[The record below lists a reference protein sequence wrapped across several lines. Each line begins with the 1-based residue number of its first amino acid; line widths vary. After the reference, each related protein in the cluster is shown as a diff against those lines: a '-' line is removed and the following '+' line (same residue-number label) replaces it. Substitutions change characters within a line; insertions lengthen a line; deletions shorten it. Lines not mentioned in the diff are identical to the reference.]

1 MGKRRKP
8 AAGGGRPGRREL
20 AAAIESWDLAVVA
33 TSPDGTIT
41 SWNGAAAR
49 LYGYQPD
56 EVLGHPVTLL
66 VPPDNLKAAEAILAR
81 ARDGEAVHDIY
92 ARHRRKEGGL
102 VAVTLS
108 VSPVVRRGT
117 VTGIVVS
124 VRDVGTQKQAERA
137 LEASERRLRSVIETA
152 YAFVAMD
159 EAGRITEWDHRA
171 EEMFG
176 WARDEALGQPLTDT
190 VLPPSHRDG
199 LAHFLATAES
209 PVLGRS
215 LEIVAQRRDG
225 REFPAELSI
234 WCQREEG
241 RYEFSAF
248 VEDITERKRAGEL
261 QGLVASIVESSD
273 EAIVGLDPDLVVMS
287 WNAGAERLYGYP
299 ADEAVGRPVE
309 FLLPSRGLD
318 PKQGVLGRVAAGHR
332 VTGYETQVRTRDGRV
347 IPVSLAASPILD
359 PAGAVVGISS
369 IAHDIT
375 DRRQIQEALATARDQ
390 ALEASRLKSQF
401 LATMSHEIRTPMN
414 GVIGLTGLLLDTE
427 LDPLQQQY
435 ADGIRNAGE
444 ALLSIINDI
453 LDFSKIE
460 AGKLELETVDFD
472 LPQLVEEVAELVSEP
487 ARHKG
492 VEVLA
497 SCDPELP
504 GGVSGDANRIRQVL
518 LNLASN
524 AVKFTAEGEVFVAA
538 RCHVDGDGLVV
549 RFEVTDTGI
558 GVSAE
563 QRDRLF
569 EPFSQADASTTRR
582 FGGTGLGL
590 AISRQLVDAMGGEI
604 GLDSEV
610 GRGSTFWFTVPLE
623 PQPEMTSPQRITESL
638 HGLNVVVVDD
648 NQTNRLILNQQL
660 TAWGL
665 RPEAVPDGP
674 TGLQRLHEAASE
686 GTPFRLAILDLHM
699 PGMDGLELAGRMAA
713 DPALAGIPIIL
724 LTSGGDVDAEEARRL
739 DIMARLT
746 KPVRQSYLYNCL
758 LRIASG
764 PLEAPAHAARIVP
777 QAAPGGRGPV
787 LVAEDNDINQMV
799 ALGILAKLGYAADVA
814 VDGARA
820 VEAASG
826 GRYAAILMDCHM
838 PEMDGYQATA
848 EIRSRE
854 GAERHTPIIAMTAG
868 VLTEDRERA
877 LAAGMDDYVTKPV
890 STEELEA
897 VLLRWIGQDSAGP
910 EATEWTGPDRR
921 AAPLLDQDRL
931 AVLRGLGP
939 PDGGGLLPRLVET
952 FLAGAPATLA
962 ALRAA
967 ATGDAPALTEGAHR
981 LKGAAANLG
990 ATRLA
995 GICAELEAMGRDV
1008 PEAGIGEALD
1018 RLERA
1023 MEATC
1028 GVLQESVAPGREGE
1042 R

>member
-1 MGKRRKP
+1 M
-8 AAGGGRPGRREL
+8 
-20 AAAIESWDLAVVA
+20 VA
-33 TSPDGTIT
+33 TSPDGEIT

-49 LYGYQPD
+49 LYGYQHD
-56 EVLGHPVTLL
+56 EVLGHPVTML
-66 VPPDNLKAAEAILAR
+66 VPPDDLEAAEAILAR
-81 ARDGEAVHDIY
+81 VRNGEHVHDIR
-92 ARHRRKEGGL
+92 ATQCHKDGGL
-102 VAVTLS
+102 VGVT
-108 VSPVVRRGT
+108 VTISPVVRRGT
-117 VTGIVVS
+117 VAGIVIAS
-124 VRDVGTQKQAERA
+124 RDVGGQKQAERA

-152 YAFVAMD
+152 QDAFVGMD
-159 EAGRITEWDHRA
+159 EAGRITEWDRRA
-171 EEMFG
+171 EMLFG
-176 WARDEALGQPLTDT
+176 WTRDEALGQPLVET
-190 VLPPSHRDG
+190 VIPPSHRDG
-199 LAHFLATAES
+199 FRHFLAFEEG
-209 PVLGRS
+209 PVLGRT
-215 LEIVAQRRDG
+215 LEITAQRRDG
-225 REFPAELSI
+225 GEFPAELSI
-234 WCQREEG
+234 WYQREEG
-241 RYEFSAF
+241 CFEFSAF

-273 EAIVGLDPDLVVMS
+273 EAIVGLDPELVVMS
-287 WNAGAERLYGYP
+287 WNTGAERLYGYP
-299 ADEAVGRPVE
+299 ADEAVGQPVE
-309 FLLPSRGLD
+309 FLLPSAGLD
-318 PKQGVLGRVAAGHR
+318 ANQGVLGRVAAGDR
-332 VTGYETQVRTRDGRV
+332 VSGYETQVRTKDGRV

-359 PAGAVVGISS
+359 PTGTVVGISS

-375 DRRQIQEALATARDQ
+375 DRRQIQEALAAARDQ

-427 LDPLQQQY
+427 LDDLQQQY
-435 ADGIRNAGE
+435 AEGIRNAGE

-472 LPQLVEEVAELVSEP
+472 LAQLVEEVAELVAEP

-497 SCDPELP
+497 SCDPQLP
-504 GGVSGDANRIRQVL
+504 SALSGDANRIRQVL

-524 AVKFTAEGEVFVAA
+524 AVKFTSEGEVFVAA
-538 RCHVDGDGLVV
+538 RRHVDPDGFVV
-549 RFEVTDTGI
+549 RLEVTDTGI
-558 GVSAE
+558 GIGAE
-563 QRDRLF
+563 QRHRLF

-590 AISRQLVDAMGGEI
+590 AISRQLVEAMGGEI

-623 PQPEMTSPQRITESL
+623 LQPEMPALPRVTDALQ
-638 HGLNVVVVDD
+638 GLRVVVVDD
-648 NQTNRLILNQQL
+648 NETNRLILYQQL
-660 TAWGL
+660 SAWGL
-665 RPEAVPDGP
+665 HPEVMPDGP
-674 TGLQRLHEAASE
+674 QGLQRLRDAASGGE
-686 GTPFRLAILDLHM
+686 PFGVAILDLHM
-699 PGMDGLELAGRMAA
+699 PGMDGLELAERIVG
-713 DPALAGIPIIL
+713 DPVLAGIPLIL
-724 LTSGGDVDAEEARRL
+724 LTSGGDVDTEEARRL
-739 DIMARLT
+739 GIVARLT

-764 PLEAPAHAARIVP
+764 PVEAPARSPRIIP
-777 QAAPGGRGPV
+777 QAPSGALGPV
-787 LVAEDNDINQMV
+787 LVAEDNEINQMV

-814 VDGARA
+814 VNGARA
-820 VEAASG
+820 VEAAAG

-838 PEMDGYQATA
+838 PEMDGYEATA
-848 EIRSRE
+848 QIRSRE

-897 VLLRWIGQDSAGP
+897 VLLRWIAEDSAGP
-910 EATEWTGPDRR
+910 GTAEWSGPERR
-921 AAPLLDQDRL
+921 AVALLNQDRL

-939 PDGGGLLPRLVET
+939 PDGAGLLPRLVES
-952 FLAGAPATLA
+952 FVAEAPATLA

-967 ATGDAPALTEGAHR
+967 AGGDAVAVTEGAHR

-995 GICAELEAMGRDV
+995 GVCAELEAMGR
-1008 PEAGIGEALD
+1008 EAPAADTAELLG
-1018 RLERA
+1018 RLERDLA
-1023 MEATC
+1023 ATC
-1028 GVLQESVAPGREGE
+1028 EALQESVTQVEEAE